1 MAKFVPELRR
11 KSAERLAT
19 NQRYTKYCALVRH
32 VKELSERKD
41 VPLEMVARRKQMEA
55 EKEIRKI
62 EEDDMAEEETGKPKK
77 AKEDD
82 NVVFEE
88 ATNILVDLIDTVGSG
103 DLPLE
108 TEGDLRVRMM
118 RIFGMAP

>member
-1 MAKFVPELRR
+1 
-11 KSAERLAT
+11 
-19 NQRYTKYCALVRH
+19 VRH
-32 VKELSERKD
+32 IKELYDRKD
-41 VPLEMVARRKQMEA
+41 VSLEMGARRKQMET

-62 EEDDMAEEETGKPKK
+62 EEEELAEEDAEKPKK
-77 AKEDD
+77 SREDD

-88 ATNILVDLIDTVGSG
+88 AINILADLIDTVGSA

-118 RIFGMAP
+118 RIFGMTP